1 MRIDIIIRAN
11 GSWACQSSSVT
22 NIIAL
27 KNNTKLK
34 FWESIPEL
42 AALCGM

>member
-1 MRIDIIIRAN
+1 MLNIIIRVN

-22 NIIAL
+22 KTIAV
-27 KNNTKLK
+27 KNNPKLK
-34 FWESIPEL
+34 FRESFPEL